1 LLAIADIGDERGQRA
16 LPNVPLDR
24 IWRPGQRILYVVR
37 AVGVEKDAAADRRE
51 KLHELLGFADE
62 VIE

>member
-1 LLAIADIGDERGQRA
+1 
-16 LPNVPLDR
+16 
-24 IWRPGQRILYVVR
+24 VVR